1 MNTAEKTENRHPSA
15 HDSVRI
21 IIVDDDKDII
31 DSLTDLF
38 ESGLDNVEVLGA
50 TNEAD
55 ARRIAETMP
64 IDIALVD
71 IRLGQKN
78 GLDLVPLLKQKNR
91 YISCLMMTAHRDLKY
106 AVNAIRFGADDYL
119 HKPLE
124 PEHLLAT
131 VNRFVRYQE
140 FRQQRDRAESW
151 FRTIFDTSNQ
161 ALFISDLK
169 GEILQLNAA
178 AADMCEIPASRALGE
193 KIWRVGPWSLE
204 RRNESK
210 IRNAFLAA
218 DLEISSS
225 VDIDTEAGDRKIVIE
240 FVMRPLR
247 KSDSVNGYLLIEGRD
262 ITRLKEKE
270 RHLRERAYT
279 DELTGLANRANLM
292 GSLESMCSTRAGT
305 GRNFSLLFVDLDNF
319 KNINDLYGHAEGDR
333 LLRKVAEKLAESV
346 RSGDL
351 VARHS
356 GDEFVAIIQ
365 ETGGGKFA
373 ESVAERIRSEIAG
386 MSDTED
392 KRAGLA
398 VSIGIA
404 RYPDHGSTPDELV
417 QSADEAM
424 YQAKRE
430 GRNRV
435 KVADR

>member
-1 MNTAEKTENRHPSA
+1 MEALYPRSR
-15 HDSVRI
+15 DCVRI
-21 IIVDDDKDII
+21 VIVDDDPDII
-31 DSLTDLF
+31 GSLTDLF
-38 ESGLDNVEVLGA
+38 ESGLRNVEVVGA
-50 TNEAD
+50 SNEAD
-55 ARRIAETMP
+55 ARQIAETMP
-64 IDIALVD
+64 IDIALLD

-78 GLDLVPLLKQKNR
+78 GLELVPLLKQKNR

-131 VNRFVRYQE
+131 INRFIRYQE

-151 FRTIFDTSNQ
+151 FRTIFDTSGQ

-169 GEILQLNAA
+169 GEILQLNTA
-178 AADMCEIPASRALGE
+178 AADLCEIPVNNALGE
-193 KIWRVGPWSLE
+193 KIWRVGPWSME
-204 RRNESK
+204 RRNEAK

-218 DLEISSS
+218 DLEVSSS
-225 VDIDTEAGDRKIVIE
+225 VDIETEVADRRVVIE

-247 KSDSVNGYLLIEGRD
+247 KSDSVAGFLLIEGRD

-292 GSLESMCSTRAGT
+292 GTLESMCSTRAGT
-305 GRNFSLLFVDLDNF
+305 DRSFSLLFVDLDHF
-319 KNINDLYGHAEGDR
+319 KNINDLHGHAEGDR
-333 LLRKVAEKLAESV
+333 LLRKVAQRLQDSV

-365 ETGGGKFA
+365 ETASGLFA
-373 ESVAERIRSEIAG
+373 ESVAERIRAEIAG
-386 MSDTED
+386 MGDTDD
-392 KRAGLA
+392 KKAGLS

-404 RYPDHGSTPDELV
+404 RFPDHGSTAEELIRL
-417 QSADEAM
+417 ADDAM
-424 YQAKRE
+424 YKAKRE
-430 GRNRV
+430 GRNRY
-435 KVADR
+435 KLADK